1 MAHLSHAEM
10 FLRVIFKDIQ
20 FKDDYFNMGTQRQTM
35 KKINLLKSFTAA
47 CALCIIAM
55 SPAAVQAAPIVD
67 PGLGT
72 GNQYRLM
79 FRTSVTMDA
88 TSSNIADY
96 NAFVTGV
103 ANANATLAS
112 LGSTWMV
119 VGSTTTVDA
128 RDNTNTNPFTE
139 TGVPIYL
146 LDGTTKI
153 ADNNADLWDG
163 TIDAFVN
170 RNENGDL
177 FTGGSVFTGTQGNG
191 TAFPTG
197 ELGSGAF
204 TFAGL
209 PNATNSGWVSASA
222 PANTTQLTFFAISGL
237 IEDGVAQ
244 NSAVPEPG
252 TLAIFGLS
260 LVGLGIARRR
270 ARQA

>member
-1 MAHLSHAEM
+1 M
-10 FLRVIFKDIQ
+10 K
-20 FKDDYFNMGTQRQTM
+20 NTM
-35 KKINLLKSFTAA
+35 LKTITAA
-47 CALCIIAM
+47 ATFCMVAFA
-55 SPAAVQAAPIVD
+55 SVAVQAAPIID
-67 PGLGT
+67 PGLGA

-79 FRTSVTMDA
+79 FRTSITMDA

-177 FTGGSVFTGTQGNG
+177 FTGGSVFTGTQGDG
-191 TAFPTG
+191 TGFPTG
-197 ELGSGAF
+197 ELGSAAF

-209 PNATNSGWVSASA
+209 PNATNSAWVSASA

-237 IEDGVAQ
+237 IEEGVAQ
-244 NSAVPEPG
+244 GGAVILEPG
-252 TLAIFGLS
+252 TLAIFGL
-260 LVGLGIARRR
+260 GLMGLAIARQRR
-270 ARQA
+270 QIT